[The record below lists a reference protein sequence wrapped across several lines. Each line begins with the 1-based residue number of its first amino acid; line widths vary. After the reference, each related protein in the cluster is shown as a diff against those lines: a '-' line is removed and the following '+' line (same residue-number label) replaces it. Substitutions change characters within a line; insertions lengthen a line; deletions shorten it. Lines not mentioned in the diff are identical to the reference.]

1 MSEKLSP
8 TALELR
14 VLAGIVTKLARR
26 DLERRLDACGVD
38 LGALSFGVLRLLSLR
53 EATSS
58 ELSRRMML
66 TPATLVPAV
75 DVLERD
81 GFVKRGQDPADR
93 RRAPLSLTRRGA
105 EVLAQVPV
113 VDGDDALV
121 RGLRTLSDAERQQLL
136 RLLRAL
142 VREMAGKERQMD
154 DILSAVRAFPERS
167 TPAAGQRLRR
177 GRR

>member
-1 MSEKLSP
+1 MSEKLHHA
-8 TALELR
+8 ALELR

-38 LGALSFGVLRLLSLR
+38 LGGLSFGVLRLLTHR
-53 EATSS
+53 AYTSS
-58 ELSRRMML
+58 ELSRQMML

-75 DVLERD
+75 DALERD
-81 GFVKRGQDPADR
+81 GFVKRGQDPTDR

-113 VDGDDALV
+113 VGGDDVLV
-121 RGLRTLSDAERQQLL
+121 KGLRKLSDAERQQLL

-142 VREMAGKERQMD
+142 VREMAGEARQVG
-154 DILSAVRAFPERS
+154 DILSALRAVPERS

-177 GRR
+177 GA